1 MSDNLTNKIPFFFMA
16 DSIIFLSFGIILIL
30 TWPIIEVDLSFFGV
44 FFGIFA
50 ISHGFLML
58 ICSYLGRKSPVSKAF
73 LLKGCM
79 GIIVGLL
86 VVSWPAR
93 GTDNNEQ
100 TLILFFVGWLFAI
113 GAMLLYVLNKFS
125 KHINFKWVYYLA
137 GTSSF
142 AFGTFL
148 LVNLRHHSFSLIWS
162 ISFYFLF
169 NGIIMLITSLRDNDS
184 YKPDENSS
192 AAAP

>member
-44 FFGIFA
+44 F
-50 ISHGFLML
+50 
-58 ICSYLGRKSPVSKAF
+58 
-73 LLKGCM
+73 
-79 GIIVGLL
+79 
-86 VVSWPAR
+86 
-93 GTDNNEQ
+93 
-100 TLILFFVGWLFAI
+100 
-113 GAMLLYVLNKFS
+113 
-125 KHINFKWVYYLA
+125 
-137 GTSSF
+137 
-142 AFGTFL
+142 FGTFL